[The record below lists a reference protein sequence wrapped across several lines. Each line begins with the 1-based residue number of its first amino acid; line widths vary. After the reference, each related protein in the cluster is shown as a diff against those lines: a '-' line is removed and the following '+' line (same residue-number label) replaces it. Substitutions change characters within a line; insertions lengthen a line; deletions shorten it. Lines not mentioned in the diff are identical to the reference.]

1 MSIFVEISHILNGE
15 VLILLEG
22 FFALIS
28 GVLLLTSGIESPNS
42 FPHPLSPEK
51 EKYYLDRF
59 HSGDIGARDVLVRHN
74 LRLIVYIAKKYTN
87 YPDKDE
93 LLSVGT
99 VGLIKA
105 INTYKGDKS
114 TALATYASR
123 CIENEILMAM
133 RSYKKHQNDLSLY
146 DEIGTDRDGNQ
157 LQIID
162 MLSVDEDTVYKVTE
176 DAVTREGVQKLI
188 KKNLNEREIKLLTLR
203 YGLGGEEP
211 LTQQETANLLGI
223 SRSYVS
229 RLEKAV
235 LEKLRTAIERENLE
249 F

>member
-1 MSIFVEISHILNGE
+1 M
-15 VLILLEG
+15 ILLEG
-22 FFALIS
+22 FFAVIS
-28 GVLLLTSGIESPNS
+28 GVLLLTSGIESNNS

-51 EKYYLDRF
+51 EKEYLDKF
-59 HSGDIGARDVLVRHN
+59 HAGDISARDVLVKHN

-93 LLSVGT
+93 LISVGT
-99 VGLIKA
+99 IGLIKA

-114 TALATYASR
+114 TTLATYASK

-146 DEIGTDRDGNQ
+146 DEIGTDKDGNQ

-162 MLSVDEDTVYKVTE
+162 MLSVDEDTVYKKTE
-176 DAVTREGVQKLI
+176 DAVTRQGIKKLI
-188 KKNLNEREIKLLTLR
+188 DKHLGEREKKLIIMR
-203 YGLGGEEP
+203 YGLAGDEP
-211 LTQQETANLLGI
+211 MSQQETANVLGI

-235 LEKLRTAIERENLE
+235 LQKLRTAIKNENLE